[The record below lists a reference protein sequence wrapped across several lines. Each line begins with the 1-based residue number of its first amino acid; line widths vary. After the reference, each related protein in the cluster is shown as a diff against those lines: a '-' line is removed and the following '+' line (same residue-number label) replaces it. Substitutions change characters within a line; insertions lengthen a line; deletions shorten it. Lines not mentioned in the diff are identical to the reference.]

1 MKVTFKRTGERR
13 YGVFAERE
21 KGHAPL
27 MHPAPGIGTN
37 ASPKRVSTPKNSH
50 LWSRLSMSWQPAGT
64 GFASANHSRS
74 NGRGRSAGPTTLA
87 HAQGPELHV
96 EPNLAG
102 FGSV

>member
-37 ASPKRVSTPKNSH
+37 ASPKRVSTRRTRTCGRV
-50 LWSRLSMSWQPAGT
+50 SR
-64 GFASANHSRS
+64 
-74 NGRGRSAGPTTLA
+74 
-87 HAQGPELHV
+87 
-96 EPNLAG
+96 
-102 FGSV
+102 